1 MKLDSGAALKA
12 LSVARARQ
20 DSKTAE
26 LAPGIGL
33 PRLLARVN
41 SAVSTQQRFGAGLG
55 GEDDLPAPTWSGTV
69 PSYLQDNYWWAY
81 VHPRA
86 VWFWDREWLI
96 NLILFGNLARLR
108 DAALD
113 EIGRSI
119 AGRTLEV
126 ACVYGDFSV
135 KLAERIAP
143 DSSLDIVDVLP
154 IQLQNV
160 RRKLPAAAP
169 VTLHHGDSTAL
180 GFSDAIFDQVILFFL
195 LHEQPR
201 GVREQT
207 IQEAMRVLKPG
218 GKLVFVDYHRPDRWH
233 PLRFL
238 LLEPILRTLE
248 PFSMDLWNHE
258 ISEWL
263 PDNVKPRQM
272 HQETFCGGLYQK
284 LAFTI

>member
-1 MKLDSGAALKA
+1 MKLNSGSALGAMSMARVRQEGQAADLEA
-12 LSVARARQ
+12 DDVSQLLAGARA
-20 DSKTAE
+20 A
-26 LAPGIGL
+26 
-33 PRLLARVN
+33 
-41 SAVSTQQRFGAGLG
+41 AVTGKGFGARHTAVA
-55 GEDDLPAPTWSGTV
+55 EVPAPTWSGSI

-96 NLILFGNLARLR
+96 NSILFGNLARLR

-113 EIGRSI
+113 EIGQSI
-119 AGRTLEV
+119 TGRTLEV

-143 DSSLDIVDVLP
+143 GSTLDVVDVLP
-154 IQLQNV
+154 IQLQNL
-160 RRKLPAAAP
+160 RRKLPRGAP

-180 GFSDAIFDQVILFFL
+180 GFSDAIFDQVIVFFL
-195 LHEQPR
+195 LHEQPP
-201 GVREQT
+201 GVREQSVK
-207 IQEAMRVLKPG
+207 EAVRVLKPG
-218 GKLVFVDYHRPDRWH
+218 GKLVFVDYHRPGRWH

-263 PDNVKPRQM
+263 PGNVKPERVNQ
-272 HQETFCGGLYQK
+272 QTFCNGLYQK
-284 LAFTI
+284 VAFTF

>member
-1 MKLDSGAALKA
+1 MKPDNGAALA
-12 LSVARARQ
+12 AVSVARIRQ
-20 DSKTAE
+20 GPNAAE
-26 LAPGIGL
+26 LEPGIGL
-33 PRLLARVN
+33 P
-41 SAVSTQQRFGAGLG
+41 AV
-55 GEDDLPAPTWSGTV
+55 TWSGTV
-69 PSYLQDNYWWAY
+69 PGYLLDNYWWAY

-113 EIGRSI
+113 EIGRCI
-119 AGRTLEV
+119 PGRTLEI

-143 DSSLDIVDVLP
+143 GGSLDIVDVLHV
-154 IQLQNV
+154 QLQNV

-169 VTLHHGDSTAL
+169 VTVRHGDSTAL
-180 GFSDAIFDQVILFFL
+180 GYSDATFDQVIVFFL

-207 IQEAMRVLKPG
+207 IKEATRVLKPG
-218 GKLVFVDYHRPDRWH
+218 GKLVFVDYHRPHRWH

-263 PDNVKPRQM
+263 PDHYKPSRV
-272 HQETFCGGLYQK
+272 HQETFCGDLYQ
-284 LAFTI
+284 LVAFTN